1 MEPDSSNPFVKP
13 KAEEQSN
20 LDLYKRIFD
29 LLPANV
35 FIKDRNNL
43 LLEFNKAFQELMRT
57 SREDLLN
64 KTTYELFPDAEKYNT
79 DDLEVIETGKPK
91 LNIIEEVIVPGD
103 VKWLKTDKV
112 PLTNEKGEII
122 GVLAISQDITQQKI
136 VQDKLAATQEKLR
149 RLNNELEGRVKE
161 RTKELLKSNE
171 ELKRINTDLDNF
183 IYIASHD
190 LKSPIDNIE
199 GFIHLL
205 RDSLAGRTTDEQEEF
220 LNRMTTSVNRF
231 RKTIIELRKITAMQ
245 RYLKDD
251 EEETDL
257 NMAVE
262 DIKTEISSLIE
273 NTGASIITS
282 FEIPLIKY
290 GIKNI
295 KSILFNLITNAIK
308 FRSPERKPVIKIS
321 SKEVDEGVLLSVKD
335 NGLGLTPEEKN
346 KLFIMFKRLH
356 DHVEGT
362 GVGLYIVK
370 RIVENNGGKIE
381 VDSEKGKWTT
391 FKILLKNK

>member
-1 MEPDSSNPFVKP
+1 MEPDSSNPRVKP
-13 KAEEQSN
+13 QAEKQSN
-20 LDLYKRIFD
+20 LELYKRIFD
-29 LLPANV
+29 LLPASV
-35 FIKDRNNL
+35 FIKDRNNQ
-43 LLEFNKAFQELMRT
+43 LLEFNEAFRELMRI
-57 SREDLLN
+57 SREELLS
-64 KTTYELFPDAEKYNT
+64 KTTNELFPDAEKYKT

-282 FEIPLIKY
+282 FEVPLIKY

>member
-1 MEPDSSNPFVKP
+1 MDSDSSNPFVKP
-13 KAEEQSN
+13 QAEKQPN

-35 FIKDRNNL
+35 FIKDRNNQ
-43 LLEFNKAFQELMRT
+43 LLEFNKAFQEFMRI
-57 SREDLLN
+57 SREELLS
-64 KTTYELFPDAEKYNT
+64 KTTYELFPDAEKYRT

-112 PLTNEKGEII
+112 PLTNEKGEIT
-122 GVLAISQDITQQKI
+122 GVLGISQDITQQKT

-205 RDSLAGRTTDEQEEF
+205 RDSLAGRTTAEEDEF
-220 LNRMTTSVNRF
+220 LDRMTTSVNRF
-231 RKTIIELRKITAMQ
+231 RKTIIELRKITTMQ
-245 RYLKDD
+245 RYLQDD
-251 EEETDL
+251 EEKTDL
-257 NMAVE
+257 NIAVE

-273 NTGASIITS
+273 NTDAAIITL
-282 FEIPLIKY
+282 FQVPVIKY

-295 KSILFNLITNAIK
+295 RSILYNLITNAIK
-308 FRSPERKPVIKIS
+308 FRSTQRKPVIKIS
-321 SKEVDEGVLLSVKD
+321 SKEVGQDVLLSVED

-381 VDSEKGKWTT
+381 VESEKGKSTT

>member
-1 MEPDSSNPFVKP
+1 MDSDSSNPFVKP
-13 KAEEQSN
+13 QVEKQLN
-20 LDLYKRIFD
+20 LDFYKRIFD

-35 FIKDRNNL
+35 FIKDRNNQ
-43 LLEFNKAFQELMRT
+43 LLEFNKAFQEFMRI
-57 SREDLLN
+57 SREELLS
-64 KTTYELFPDAEKYNT
+64 KTTYELFPDAEKYRT

-112 PLTNEKGEII
+112 PLTNENGEIA
-122 GVLAISQDITQQKI
+122 GVLGISQDITQQKT

-205 RDSLAGRTTDEQEEF
+205 RDSLAGRTTAEEEEF
-220 LNRMTTSVNRF
+220 LDMMTTSVNRF

-245 RYLKDD
+245 RYLQDD
-251 EEETDL
+251 EEKADL
-257 NMAVE
+257 NIAVE

-273 NTGASIITS
+273 NTDAAIITL
-282 FEIPLIKY
+282 FEVPVIKY

-295 KSILFNLITNAIK
+295 KSILYNLITNAIK
-308 FRSPERKPVIKIS
+308 FRSPQRKPVIKIS
-321 SKEVDEGVLLSVKD
+321 SKEVGQDVLLSVED

-381 VDSEKGKWTT
+381 VNSEKGKSTT